1 MIIKMKKK
9 IQKKYAGGT
18 LLKLYMCL
26 ICFGQATPYCIIAG
40 CSKRYDVTTHR
51 QGSEQLSKK
60 TAMDSN
66 QNGFCL
72 KFEIKM
78 RVVCVWF
85 RVELSGS
92 LKSKCMLFVWFR
104 IELSGSLKPK

>member
-1 MIIKMKKK
+1 MHVGVNNSAWQYRTSIETVEPNEM
-9 IQKKYAGGT
+9 
-18 LLKLYMCL
+18 
-26 ICFGQATPYCIIAG
+26 
-40 CSKRYDVTTHR
+40 
-51 QGSEQLSKK
+51 K

-66 QNGFCL
+66 QNCFCL